1 MSNGDQVRR
10 CPSFLVFGVSVY
22 DSLSLHLVFRFQ
34 FMFRE
39 IVSSTITCTNNS
51 FSYPLC
57 KAKDP
62 ALLKS

>member
-1 MSNGDQVRR
+1 MIIMWV
-10 CPSFLVFGVSVY
+10 CYFLGETVIMLGH

-34 FMFRE
+34 FMFHE
-39 IVSSTITCTNNS
+39 IVSSTITCTNDS